1 MYSKVNFVN
10 SLIFQ
15 LETSVRIFYGY
26 AKKSFSENMKNKI
39 TLDEFIILDTLVF
52 YPHLNKGTLA
62 KVLLRDDDYVEK
74 FLEKLKKKKFINE
87 VKGSTRDIQVRYYEL
102 TRNGE
107 KVYEDSIYA
116 STESLRILLKFIS
129 ESELLAFT
137 KTLLKIK
144 NITLSLQS

>member
-52 YPHLNKGTLA
+52 YPHLNKGTLV
-62 KVLLRDDDYVEK
+62 KVLLRDEDYVEK
-74 FLEKLKKKKFINE
+74 FLEKLKKKKFING

>member
-26 AKKSFSENMKNKI
+26 AKKSFAENMKNKI

-52 YPHLNKGTLA
+52 YPHLNKSTLA
-62 KVLLRDDDYVEK
+62 KVLLQDECYVEK
-74 FLEKLKKKKFINE
+74 ILERLKKKKFIND
-87 VKGSTRDIQVRYYEL
+87 VKAPTCDIKVKHYEL

-107 KVYEDSIYA
+107 KIYEDSIYS

-129 ESELLAFT
+129 EDELLAFT
-137 KTLLKIK
+137 KTLIKIK

>member
-26 AKKSFSENMKNKI
+26 AKKSFAENMKNKI
-39 TLDEFIILDTLVF
+39 MLDEFIILDTLVF
-52 YPHLNKGTLA
+52 YPHLNKSTLA
-62 KVLLRDDDYVEK
+62 KVLLRDEDYVEK
-74 FLEKLKKKKFINE
+74 ILEKLKKKKLINE
-87 VKGSTRDIQVRYYEL
+87 LKNNTHNIQVKYYEL

-107 KVYEDSIYA
+107 KIYDDSIYS

-129 ESELLAFT
+129 EDELLAFT
-137 KTLLKIK
+137 KTLIKIK

>member
-1 MYSKVNFVN
+1 M
-10 SLIFQ
+10 Q
-15 LETSVRIFYGY
+15 
-26 AKKSFSENMKNKI
+26 
-39 TLDEFIILDTLVF
+39 
-52 YPHLNKGTLA
+52 
-62 KVLLRDDDYVEK
+62 
-74 FLEKLKKKKFINE
+74 KLKKKKFINE